1 MRIIKW
7 RNNWTKPVLSR
18 FKLSYLLYDKA
29 NLERINGQKTLLQ
42 VEKNNRLKFLPINI
56 CHVFC

>member
-29 NLERINGQKTLLQ
+29 NLERINGQKTFLQ
-42 VEKNNRLKFLPINI
+42 VKKTIG
-56 CHVFC
+56 